1 MTFHQLYDKIKAV
14 ISKMGEGG
22 LAIKK
27 TYRVKRSK
35 DFDQIFSA
43 KHSFANKRF
52 VIYKLDASQPHFRV
66 GFSVS
71 KKLGH
76 AVQRN
81 RVKRLL
87 RHAIAEFAPFLT
99 DEDFVVIARSG
110 VENLSFDEVKKN
122 LKHVLKLSKIYVD
135 GEND

>member
-1 MTFHQLYDKIKAV
+1 
-14 ISKMGEGG
+14 MGESG

-43 KHSFANKRF
+43 KHSFANKKF
-52 VIYKLDASQPHFRV
+52 VVYKLNTNQPHFRV
-66 GFSVS
+66 GLSVS

-76 AVQRN
+76 AVLRN
-81 RVKRLL
+81 RIKRLL
-87 RHAIAEFAPFLT
+87 RQAIAEFKPYLT
-99 DEDFVVIARSG
+99 DEDFVIIARSG
-110 VENLSFDEVKKN
+110 VETLSFEEVKKN

>member
-1 MTFHQLYDKIKAV
+1 M
-14 ISKMGEGG
+14 
-22 LAIKK
+22 AIKK

-52 VIYKLDASQPHFRV
+52 VIYKLDANQVHFRV
-66 GFSVS
+66 GLSVS

-76 AVQRN
+76 AVVRN
-81 RVKRLL
+81 RVKRRL
-87 RHAIAEFAPFLT
+87 RHAVAEFAPHLT
-99 DEDFVVIARSG
+99 DEDFVIIARRG
-110 VENLSFDEVKKN
+110 VETLDYEEVKKN
-122 LKHVLKLSKIYVD
+122 LKHVLKLSKIYVN

>member
-1 MTFHQLYDKIKAV
+1 
-14 ISKMGEGG
+14 MGESG

-27 TYRVKRSK
+27 IYRVKRSK

-52 VIYKLDASQPHFRV
+52 VVYKLKADQPHFRV
-66 GFSVS
+66 GLSVS

-76 AVQRN
+76 AVMRN
-81 RVKRLL
+81 RIKRLL
-87 RHAIAEFAPFLT
+87 RHAIADFSPYLA
-99 DEDFVVIARSG
+99 DEDFVIIARRG
-110 VENLSFDEVKKN
+110 VETLNFEEIKKN

>member
-1 MTFHQLYDKIKAV
+1 
-14 ISKMGEGG
+14 MGESG

-43 KHSFANKRF
+43 KHSFANKKF
-52 VIYKLDASQPHFRV
+52 VVYKLNTNQPHFRV
-66 GFSVS
+66 G
-71 KKLGH
+71 
-76 AVQRN
+76 
-81 RVKRLL
+81 LL
-87 RHAIAEFAPFLT
+87 RHAIAEFKPYLT
-99 DEDFVVIARSG
+99 DEDFVIIARSG
-110 VENLSFDEVKKN
+110 VETLSFEEVKKN

>member
-1 MTFHQLYDKIKAV
+1 
-14 ISKMGEGG
+14 MGESG

-52 VIYKLDASQPHFRV
+52 VVYKLKADQPHFRV
-66 GFSVS
+66 G
-71 KKLGH
+71 
-76 AVQRN
+76 
-81 RVKRLL
+81 
-87 RHAIAEFAPFLT
+87 HAIADFSPYLA
-99 DEDFVVIARSG
+99 DEDFVIIARRG
-110 VENLSFDEVKKN
+110 VETLNFEEIKKN